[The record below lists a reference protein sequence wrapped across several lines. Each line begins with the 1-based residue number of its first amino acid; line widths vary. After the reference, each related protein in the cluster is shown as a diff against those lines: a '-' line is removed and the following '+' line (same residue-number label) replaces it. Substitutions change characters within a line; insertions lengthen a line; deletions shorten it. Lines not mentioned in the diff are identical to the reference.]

1 MPLLDLSQGFA
12 YRGEGN
18 ANLVVALPQ
27 SRIILRFPKSKFS
40 EKSQCEKLEAIC
52 RYINLV
58 MRPEMPQYVDPVTI
72 GMLDWA
78 QFQLVRE
85 RVGLSRPASRLG
97 KDIYYPAALVMPD
110 CALRPPLSSAPSA
123 PLLAI
128 EIKPKLGLFS
138 GPGLCKFCLK
148 QYYKLHV
155 TKEVDRRSQYCPM
168 DLFSGDSARMSRAI
182 KALLDAPQ
190 NNLRLLVDGVPPP
203 YGQDPGKDGS
213 QEVVASL
220 LGSQDVL
227 VPVLVACL
235 LHSPNQVASIRSASP
250 TLSTKAGKDRCT
262 PSHAGSL
269 PKGCILDTIQKL
281 QGRSPLSDIEAL
293 ELLESL
299 LEKGEEIGQLQEEM
313 TKPAAPGDRLQPL
326 KDYLLL
332 VTARDLSLILTL
344 AEAGTSERPPVAD
357 CLRVRE
363 QWICFRWSVIDLD
376 PKSLNRIP
384 KNVEQQKL
392 WMEAFLR
399 NRNL

>member
-1 MPLLDLSQGFA
+1 M
-12 YRGEGN
+12 
-18 ANLVVALPQ
+18 
-27 SRIILRFPKSKFS
+27 
-40 EKSQCEKLEAIC
+40 
-52 RYINLV
+52 
-58 MRPEMPQYVDPVTI
+58 
-72 GMLDWA
+72 
-78 QFQLVRE
+78 
-85 RVGLSRPASRLG
+85 
-97 KDIYYPAALVMPD
+97 
-110 CALRPPLSSAPSA
+110 
-123 PLLAI
+123 
-128 EIKPKLGLFS
+128 
-138 GPGLCKFCLK
+138 
-148 QYYKLHV
+148 
-155 TKEVDRRSQYCPM
+155 
-168 DLFSGDSARMSRAI
+168 
-182 KALLDAPQ
+182 
-190 NNLRLLVDGVPPP
+190 
-203 YGQDPGKDGS
+203 
-213 QEVVASL
+213 
-220 LGSQDVL
+220 
-227 VPVLVACL
+227 
-235 LHSPNQVASIRSASP
+235 ASIRSASP